1 MPHLWRHATEAM
13 RLAPDYDV
21 VHNHAGEEVMALAGL
36 AGEVPMLTTMHC
48 NIAPDRRVIWDAYD
62 GFYNTVSWAQRRS
75 MPKLERPQFAG
86 VAYNGI
92 DVASFPFDDEKDDY
106 LLFLSRVSIE
116 KGPHIAIEAAKRSGD
131 RLLIAGKVDAA
142 DYHFFLSAIAPHLD
156 GKQIMFTGEADAE
169 RKRQLYRKA
178 KALLAP
184 IVWEEPF
191 GLVMAEA
198 QACGT
203 PVIAFG
209 RGAAREVVT
218 HGETGF
224 VVDNVDQMVAAIGQV
239 GDIDP
244 AACRKAM
251 EARFDIPQLAER
263 YLELYGRIIGRT
275 EPVIPVGLRR
285 EQQTES
291 EQIIV
296 G

>member
-1 MPHLWRHATEAM
+1 
-13 RLAPDYDV
+13 
-21 VHNHAGEEVMALAGL
+21 MALAGL

-92 DVASFPFDDEKDDY
+92 DVASFPFDEQKEAY

-131 RLLIAGKVDAA
+131 RLLIAGKVDMA
-142 DYHFFLSAIAPHLD
+142 DYQYYLSAVAPQLD
-156 GKQIMFTGEADAE
+156 GKQIIFLGEADAT
-169 RKRQLYRKA
+169 RKRELYRRA
-178 KALLAP
+178 RAVLMP

-209 RGAAREVVT
+209 RGAAREVVR

-224 VVDNVDQMVAAIGQV
+224 VVDNVDQMVEAIGRV

-251 EARFDIPQLAER
+251 EDRFDVPQLAER
-263 YLELYGRIIGRT
+263 YLELYERIIGRST

-285 EQQTES
+285 EKQTES
-291 EQIIV
+291 EQVIA